1 MLLLLLLV
9 PHVPLLIVPTLM
21 WVSETG
27 YQAETFEAAK
37 RVHAPRQHVA

>member
-1 MLLLLLLV
+1 MAIRALANV
-9 PHVPLLIVPTLM
+9 WVRIIYRM

-37 RVHAPRQHVA
+37 LAHAPRPHAA